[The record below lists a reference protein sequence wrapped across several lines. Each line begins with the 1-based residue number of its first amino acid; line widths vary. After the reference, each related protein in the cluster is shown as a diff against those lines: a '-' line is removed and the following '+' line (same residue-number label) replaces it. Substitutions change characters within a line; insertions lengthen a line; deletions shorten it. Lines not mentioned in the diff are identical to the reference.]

1 MYHADIIDLSSSA
14 LEQLM
19 GQEIGML
26 LILNVLCLV
35 LKCMDGSQTLLFYIY
50 IYIYI
55 DTHSYIQKD
64 VLYFSF

>member
-1 MYHADIIDLSSSA
+1 MYRADIIDLSSSA

-50 IYIYI
+50 IYI

>member
-35 LKCMDGSQTLLFYIY
+35 LKCMDRSQTRLFY